1 MIFKRRENRK
11 IDNWISQGGGGLAT
25 CTCGISYLSFLSV
38 QKTFSQAGQSV
49 NLSWST
55 AFFPSAGVYT
65 IYHTNIVNRSV
76 IELTSN
82 GVTKMQ
88 KEKYEYHSYP
98 YNSTHISFEIKN
110 VSLEDAGYYAGGVTS
125 EAAWLEGGII
135 LIINGTCIK
144 HNKFL
149 YNLGNRFSF
158 KNLWDFFSKLASYT
172 RLLLSTIFIC
182 IEYT

>member
-1 MIFKRRENRK
+1 MV
-11 IDNWISQGGGGLAT
+11 LAT
-25 CTCGISYLSFLSV
+25 CSYVIRYLFFFSVKKKIS
-38 QKTFSQAGQSV
+38 QTGQSIT
-49 NLSWST
+49 LSWS
-55 AFFPSAGVYT
+55 AVFFPSVGVYT
-65 IYHTNIVNRSV
+65 IYHRNIVNRSIIDV
-76 IELTSN
+76 TSS

-110 VSLEDAGYYAGGVTS
+110 VSLEDAGYYAGGATS

-135 LIINGTCIK
+135 LIVNGTCIK

-158 KNLWDFFSKLASYT
+158 KNLCFF
-172 RLLLSTIFIC
+172 FQN
-182 IEYT
+182 

>member
-1 MIFKRRENRK
+1 MFFKRKEKQEARNLYITGDAGDGSCNMYLCHRV
-11 IDNWISQGGGGLAT
+11 II
-25 CTCGISYLSFLSV
+25 CLSFFSV
-38 QKTFSQAGQSV
+38 QKLFSQTGQSMT
-49 NLSWST
+49 LSWS
-55 AFFPSAGVYT
+55 AAYFPSAGVYT
-65 IYHTNIVNRSV
+65 IYHTNKDNKSI
-76 IELTSN
+76 IEVTSD

-88 KEKYEYHSYP
+88 TEKYEYHSYP

-135 LIINGTCIK
+135 LIVNGTCIK

-158 KNLWDFFSKLASYT
+158 KNLCCFF
-172 RLLLSTIFIC
+172 FQN
-182 IEYT
+182 